1 MTRGLLDRRAADRG
15 VRIRRGPGAAPA
27 RPVAGIPGQL
37 PASHWRRYPAVRWP
51 GTTEDRID
59 EVVVGPS
66 GVHVV
71 LRARGDETP
80 QAACPE
86 GSPVDAASGAA
97 DAVAGL
103 LPARYRDRVH
113 PELRL
118 DDTQDVASRVG
129 RVLLASPPV
138 LEHIWRSG
146 PRVLSTSEV
155 DDLRHRLD
163 AALEPLAVETPPAPR
178 WRWLRWRPRRRRAA
192 GA

>member
-1 MTRGLLDRRAADRG
+1 MSRGLLDREAAHRSVRVRRATG
-15 VRIRRGPGAAPA
+15 TAPA
-27 RPVAGIPGQL
+27 RPVARIPGQL
-37 PASHWRRYPAVRWP
+37 PVSHWRRYPAVRRP
-51 GTTEDRID
+51 GTTEGRID

-71 LRARGDETP
+71 LRARGDETQ
-80 QAACPE
+80 QAAGPQ
-86 GSPVDAASGAA
+86 GSPVDDASGAA

-118 DDTQDVASRVG
+118 DDTRDVASRVG

-138 LEHIWRSG
+138 LEHIWRSA
-146 PRVLSTSEV
+146 PRVLSTSEI

-163 AALEPLAVETPPAPR
+163 VALEPLVVETPPVSR
-178 WRWLRWRPRRRRAA
+178 WHWLRWRPRRRRPAVA
-192 GA
+192 

>member
-1 MTRGLLDRRAADRG
+1 VSRVLDRRAVDRSER
-15 VRIRRGPGAAPA
+15 VRRGQGTAPA
-27 RPVAGIPGQL
+27 RPVGRIPGQL

-51 GTTEDRID
+51 GTTEARID

-71 LRARGDETP
+71 LRAHGDETQQAGCP
-80 QAACPE
+80 Q

-118 DDTQDVASRVG
+118 DDTQEVASRVG

-138 LEHIWRSG
+138 LEHIWRSA
-146 PRVLSTSEV
+146 PRVLSTSEI
-155 DDLRHRLD
+155 DDLRLRLD
-163 AALEPLAVETPPAPR
+163 AALEPLDVETPPVSR

-192 GA
+192 VA